1 MDEWVTIRDIKALA
15 VYLKMARK
23 PDAYDIHQDLFNLM
37 HWLDLTS
44 DGFAQRLYKEYPL
57 LTMQELN
64 LCCLQRM
71 GYSWE
76 EIAGIMKVKDE
87 TIRRYVYRVCNRLQI
102 LGNKKDFEYF
112 ISSY

>member
-44 DGFAQRLYKEYPL
+44 DGFAQRLYKENYF
-57 LTMQELN
+57 
-64 LCCLQRM
+64 
-71 GYSWE
+71 
-76 EIAGIMKVKDE
+76 KK
-87 TIRRYVYRVCNRLQI
+87 
-102 LGNKKDFEYF
+102 NKC
-112 ISSY
+112 I